1 MVEATLGTA
10 RFYSRSGPYS
20 LAVVA
25 SVAPGVADELE
36 LLLEGVAPLQTAR
49 PNEVSFL
56 DNRRCASALEQT
68 SAGAVPSMVV
78 MSRRSLLGHLQP
90 SCAAP
95 TDGSLSPDSFRARRM
110 LLTAESGH
118 VGHTHSRHG
127 SNELSKVWP
136 RRGLAVR
143 TSPRGWRRP
152 ERLLER
158 AGECRLGVI
167 ADNFGNLCEGRAGVA
182 ELLSR
187 DLHAPTGEVVHR
199 RHADQANEAVS

>member
-68 SAGAVPSMVV
+68 SAGAVPSMVL
-78 MSRRSLLGHLQP
+78 MSRRSLLGHQETRRPRYPRGRFTSVTGRRCSRNGDLP
-90 SCAAP
+90 SMKSAKSCRARSR
-95 TDGSLSPDSFRARRM
+95 GSLQGQSLSLRRLNRAR
-110 LLTAESGH
+110 AS
-118 VGHTHSRHG
+118 VRHW
-127 SNELSKVWP
+127 SS
-136 RRGLAVR
+136 
-143 TSPRGWRRP
+143 
-152 ERLLER
+152 LER
-158 AGECRLGVI
+158 
-167 ADNFGNLCEGRAGVA
+167 VA
-182 ELLSR
+182 EGGR
-187 DLHAPTGEVVHR
+187 RAP
-199 RHADQANEAVS
+199 

>member
-68 SAGAVPSMVV
+68 SAGAVPSMVL
-78 MSRRSLLGHLQP
+78 MSRRSLLGQKEPPTLVTRAAGSPQKAAPLDGCRRASRTSTMFETHSYPRRASGFASWRALP
-90 SCAAP
+90 MKSCA
-95 TDGSLSPDSFRARRM
+95 TGLIVRF
-110 LLTAESGH
+110 LT
-118 VGHTHSRHG
+118 VM
-127 SNELSKVWP
+127 
-136 RRGLAVR
+136 
-143 TSPRGWRRP
+143 
-152 ERLLER
+152 
-158 AGECRLGVI
+158 I
-167 ADNFGNLCEGRAGVA
+167 
-182 ELLSR
+182 
-187 DLHAPTGEVVHR
+187 PTGNDGVGNSTGKILSGGFCRSATRNREKS
-199 RHADQANEAVS
+199 QEAVHLR

>member
-56 DNRRCASALEQT
+56 DNRRYASALEQT
-68 SAGAVPSMVV
+68 SAGAVPSMVL

-110 LLTAESGH
+110 LLTAESGQF
-118 VGHTHSRHG
+118 
-127 SNELSKVWP
+127 LP
-136 RRGLAVR
+136 PAL
-143 TSPRGWRRP
+143 
-152 ERLLER
+152 
-158 AGECRLGVI
+158 
-167 ADNFGNLCEGRAGVA
+167 
-182 ELLSR
+182 
-187 DLHAPTGEVVHR
+187 
-199 RHADQANEAVS
+199 Q